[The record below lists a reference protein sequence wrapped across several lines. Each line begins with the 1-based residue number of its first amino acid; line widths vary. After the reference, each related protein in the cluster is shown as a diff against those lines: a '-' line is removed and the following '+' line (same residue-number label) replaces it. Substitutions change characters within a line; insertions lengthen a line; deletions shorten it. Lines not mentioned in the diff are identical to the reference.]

1 MPARYIFRQP
11 VVVNIFLGDNDNPNG
26 RFRIQQDSNQAAL
39 ALVDQGSVVQRRNSS
54 RRRGGDVVE
63 RRNSSRRREND
74 VVHRRNSILS
84 LENQTLEQSNTN
96 LRQQANRLQRKLRN
110 LRLQKEDLMWFC
122 LVLFVIIVDSYTG
135 LFSWFVYST
144 ISTCYRYLIPDFI
157 KSILCYTWSFIAAG
171 ATYIAIIGF
180 GSVMF
185 LLEYQF
191 AVLTLLAGIFSKAI
205 PRLMP

>member
-39 ALVDQGSVVQRRNSS
+39 ALVDQGSVVQ
-54 RRRGGDVVE
+54 